1 LTNYK
6 KLEILCIRQ
15 YRRELLES
23 KEVYK
28 MFAIDT
34 LERQQCLEESIKE
47 LERVNK
53 NLSKLVLR
61 KEELTDAIIGSI
73 GHEHEGQKTYEY
85 NIWKIE
91 VKTPFVYSLDK
102 KVYESGKIQLPKEF
116 NPIKKS
122 VSYSID
128 KGLCDRYID
137 EAPEDVRECLVQLI
151 EKKPGKASVVIKE
164 RV

>member
-1 LTNYK
+1 
-6 KLEILCIRQ
+6 
-15 YRRELLES
+15 
-23 KEVYK
+23 
-28 MFAIDT
+28 MFEPDT

-47 LERVNK
+47 LTSVNR
-53 NLSKLVLR
+53 NLAKLNLK

-85 NIWKIE
+85 NVWKIE

-102 KVYESGKIQLPKEF
+102 KVYESVKINLPKEF

-122 VSYSID
+122 TSYTID

-137 EAPEDVRECLVQLI
+137 EAPEDIKELLVQLI